1 MGSMSIVHWLIV
13 LAVVV
18 LLFGPRRLP
27 DLARGMGEAIREF
40 KKSVKEQDSSVRQ
53 IAETTNSAS
62 SNSLDQQTRGMVG
75 QTQELHQVNKV

>member
-27 DLARGMGEAIREF
+27 ELAKGMGEAIREF
-40 KKSVKEQDSSVRQ
+40 KKAVNGV
-53 IAETTNSAS
+53 
-62 SNSLDQQTRGMVG
+62 DQQKTQLTSG
-75 QTQELHQVNKV
+75 QQNSVPSEPKV

>member
-27 DLARGMGEAIREF
+27 ELAKGMGEAIREF
-40 KKSVKEQDSSVRQ
+40 KKAVNSPDAQKPQ
-53 IAETTNSAS
+53 ITSNTPNTN
-62 SNSLDQQTRGMVG
+62 NTDQQS
-75 QTQELHQVNKV
+75 

>member
-13 LAVVV
+13 LFVVV

-40 KKSVKEQDSSVRQ
+40 KKA
-53 IAETTNSAS
+53 ING
-62 SNSLDQQTRGMVG
+62 NDQQKPQIT
-75 QTQELHQVNKV
+75 ENKNTSTTERV

>member
-13 LAVVV
+13 LFVVV

-40 KKSVKEQDSSVRQ
+40 KKA
-53 IAETTNSAS
+53 INS
-62 SNSLDQQTRGMVG
+62 NDQQKPQITETKDTTTSERV
-75 QTQELHQVNKV
+75 

>member
-27 DLARGMGEAIREF
+27 ELAKGMGEAIREF
-40 KKSVKEQDSSVRQ
+40 KKAVNSNDQQKPQ
-53 IAETTNSAS
+53 ITATQQTPAS
-62 SNSLDQQTRGMVG
+62 S
-75 QTQELHQVNKV
+75 EPKV

>member
-27 DLARGMGEAIREF
+27 ELAKGMGEAIREF
-40 KKSVKEQDSSVRQ
+40 KKAVGSGDQQKTQ
-53 IAETTNSAS
+53 ITSGQQNTTN
-62 SNSLDQQTRGMVG
+62 TE
-75 QTQELHQVNKV
+75 TKV

>member
-27 DLARGMGEAIREF
+27 ELAKGMGEAIREF
-40 KKSVKEQDSSVRQ
+40 KKAVGTNDQKPQ
-53 IAETTNSAS
+53 ISANTQNTTNSETKA
-62 SNSLDQQTRGMVG
+62 
-75 QTQELHQVNKV
+75 

>member
-13 LAVVV
+13 LFVVV

-40 KKSVKEQDSSVRQ
+40 KKA
-53 IAETTNSAS
+53 ING
-62 SNSLDQQTRGMVG
+62 NDQQKPQIT
-75 QTQELHQVNKV
+75 ENKNTSTSERV